1 MAQPNEIT
9 LANMAQLAKANATN
23 QDPQL
28 QNSTPGVQAPNVQAP
43 GVPLKGVTGATAVN
57 PGATAAGPNA
67 TATPT
72 PNNGIIAGQ
81 MMVGKRA

>member
-1 MAQPNEIT
+1 MQPNEIT

-28 QNSTPGVQAPNVQAP
+28 QSSTTNMQTPGMQAP
-43 GVPLKGVTGATAVN
+43 GVPLKGVIGATAVN
-57 PGATAAGPNA
+57 PSPTAAGPA
-67 TATPT
+67 ATPT
-72 PNNGIIAGQ
+72 PNTGIIAGQ